1 MDTSPTNLSGGKNL
15 LTPEKWVGDHG
26 DYLYNYAYS
35 RVMSKSLAEDLVQDT
50 FVAALKAMHSF
61 QGKSSEITWLISI
74 LKRKVIDH
82 YRKSST
88 TKEISSSEFVKPFNE
103 DGPMQGHWIME
114 RTPKEWPHELDDVLH
129 REEFR
134 KILEVCLSF
143 LPDNWKAV
151 FILKVIDEINSDEV
165 CKELGC
171 TPSNLWVML
180 HRARLKLRE
189 CIEMKWKNE

>member
-1 MDTSPTNLSGGKNL
+1 MDTTQTSSSGGKHL
-15 LTPEKWVGDHG
+15 LNPGNWVEDHG
-26 DYLYNYAYS
+26 DYLYNFAFS
-35 RVMSKSLAEDLVQDT
+35 RVHSKELAEDMVQET
-50 FVAALKAMHSF
+50 YVAALKAMPSF

-74 LKRKVIDH
+74 LKRKIIDH

-88 TKEISSSEFVKPFNE
+88 SKEISSSEFSKPFNE
-103 DGPMQGHWIME
+103 DGKMQGHWILE
-114 RTPKEWPHELDDVLH
+114 RAPKEWPHELEDPIH
-129 REEFR
+129 QEEFR
-134 KILEVCLSF
+134 KILEICLSF
-143 LPDNWKAV
+143 LPDKWKAV

-189 CIEMKWKNE
+189 CIELKWMK